1 MKKIISIF
9 NFQFFILAVGLLLTS
24 CEVDFSP
31 NAPWKEVP
39 VVHCLLD
46 QDDDTTWV
54 RVEKCFLGEG
64 NIYTYGAVSDSIN
77 YPKDSI
83 IVRLLAFD
91 YWGRCDT
98 IPFTYTITSRR
109 DGQFASV
116 NQPLYYS
123 TESLDGNKSY
133 QLEVLHA
140 SSGRIIASTD
150 RVPLIRQTAEKLIRE
165 PSNNDIFRFVGRY
178 ACHMVWD
185 VMENAR
191 LYQPLVRFYY
201 AENGDTLHVDLK
213 CASIPSGNGSTILS
227 CNYSRDAF
235 LGELYTQLKDDPNPK
250 QYLKT
255 VDIFITACDEN
266 LNTYLTSLSSS
277 SDNGREAYSN
287 IHGGVGI
294 FAARRTHLYRNYRA
308 DSSIISGS
316 GYGLVYYLDSLD
328 IGF

>member
-109 DGQFASV
+109 DASGIE
-116 NQPLYYS
+116 LIHDDAYS
-123 TESLDGNKSY
+123 DDAFNLWGNRINPDSEHGFII
-133 QLEVLHA
+133 Q
-140 SSGRIIASTD
+140 SGRKI
-150 RVPLIRQTAEKLIRE
+150 LKKKLIRMQI
-165 PSNNDIFRFVGRY
+165 NNV
-178 ACHMVWD
+178 
-185 VMENAR
+185 
-191 LYQPLVRFYY
+191 
-201 AENGDTLHVDLK
+201 TLCRISSFCDGVIDKLL
-213 CASIPSGNGSTILS
+213 TI
-227 CNYSRDAF
+227 
-235 LGELYTQLKDDPNPK
+235 
-250 QYLKT
+250 
-255 VDIFITACDEN
+255 
-266 LNTYLTSLSSS
+266 
-277 SDNGREAYSN
+277 
-287 IHGGVGI
+287 
-294 FAARRTHLYRNYRA
+294 
-308 DSSIISGS
+308 
-316 GYGLVYYLDSLD
+316 
-328 IGF
+328 